1 MSLKLLSTIAPPALA
16 LAALLGAPAMA
27 ASLAERVETCGA
39 CHGEDGNARLPGLPS
54 LAGQPNF
61 YLMNQLILI
70 REGVRKIPEM
80 EALAK
85 ELKDEDILELAAHY
99 AAAPSRRSE
108 ETPDPALVAR
118 GAQVAASH
126 HCASCHTP
134 ALTGQEQMPRLAG
147 QRIDYMVASLKAMRD
162 NRRTSADPLMV
173 ETVVGLSDQ
182 DLAALANYAASK

>member
-1 MSLKLLSTIAPPALA
+1 MSLKLLSTLAPPALA
-16 LAALLGAPAMA
+16 LAALLCTPASA
-27 ASLAERVETCGA
+27 ASLAEQVETCGA
-39 CHGEDGNARLPGLPS
+39 CHGEDGNSRMPRLPS

-85 ELKDEDILELAAHY
+85 DLKDDDILALAAHY
-99 AAAPSRRSE
+99 AAAPSKRSE
-108 ETPDPALVAR
+108 ETPDPTLVTR

-147 QRIDYMVASLKAMRD
+147 QRIDYMVESLKAMRD

-182 DLAALANYAASK
+182 DLTALAHYAASK

>member
-1 MSLKLLSTIAPPALA
+1 MKLKPLSTLAPPALA
-16 LAALLGAPAMA
+16 LAAVLCAPAMA
-27 ASLAERVETCGA
+27 GSLSERIETCGA
-39 CHGEDGNARLPGLPS
+39 CHGEDGNARMPRVPS

-85 ELKDEDILELAAHY
+85 DLKDDDILALAAHY
-99 AAAPSRRSE
+99 SAAPTKRSE

-147 QRIDYMVASLKAMRD
+147 QRIDYMLDSLKAMRD

-182 DLAALANYAASK
+182 DLAALAHYAASK

>member
-1 MSLKLLSTIAPPALA
+1 MSLKPFSIFAPSALA
-16 LAALLGAPAMA
+16 LAALLSAPAAA
-27 ASLAERVETCGA
+27 ASLSERIETCGA
-39 CHGEDGNARLPGLPS
+39 CHGEDGNARMPRVPS

-80 EALAK
+80 EPLAK
-85 ELKDEDILELAAHY
+85 DLKDEEILALAAHY

-108 ETPDPALVAR
+108 ETPDQTLVAR

-147 QRIDYMVASLKAMRD
+147 QRIDYMVESLKAMRD
-162 NRRTSADPLMV
+162 NKRTSADPLMV

-182 DLAALANYAASK
+182 DLAALAHFAASK